1 MFTTQRLEYTRG
13 SLERGDLDA
22 DPIRQFQLWLDVA
35 VAAAVPEPNAMAL
48 ATSTRDGQ
56 PSCRMVL
63 LRGFDERGFC
73 FYTNYQ
79 SRKGLDLE
87 SNPRAAL
94 AFFWQPLERQVRIE
108 GPVEHTSEAESDFYF
123 ASRPATSRVGACVS
137 PQSQVITDRAVLEL
151 AMSSLAEPEACRPPH
166 WGGYRV
172 IPEAIEFWQGRPG
185 RLHDRFRYRRADG
198 SWLIERLAP

>member
-108 GPVEHTSEAESDFYF
+108 GPVEHTS
-123 ASRPATSRVGACVS
+123 
-137 PQSQVITDRAVLEL
+137 
-151 AMSSLAEPEACRPPH
+151 
-166 WGGYRV
+166 
-172 IPEAIEFWQGRPG
+172 
-185 RLHDRFRYRRADG
+185 
-198 SWLIERLAP
+198 